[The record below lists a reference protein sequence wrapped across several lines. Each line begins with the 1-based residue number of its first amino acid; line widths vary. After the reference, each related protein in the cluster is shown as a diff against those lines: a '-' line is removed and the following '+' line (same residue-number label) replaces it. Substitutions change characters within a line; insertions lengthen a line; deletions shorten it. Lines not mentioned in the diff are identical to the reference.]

1 MRVLKN
7 TFRALKNDPKSFT
20 KIGSSAMDTYVD
32 LNAALTS
39 ESKGLG
45 TYSLLAT
52 SSIMLFK
59 NIYTVVQEI
68 TQADKIVLNFSDDED
83 VTYDAI
89 TNWVS
94 ELTKVETS
102 HEFEVTTKL
111 NADMDSIEV
120 AFLPTDTKT
129 VTVKLTD
136 KLKAVVRFERIPIM
150 KGDKFT
156 GRFDSLYTV
165 LLDTQ
170 EEYEEFKRQLVSR
183 VDSLLEDE
191 EINLRLYTN
200 KTFGFSHSLLPYR
213 NYESV
218 ILKEGQSERLDKFVD
233 EFFEARDIYAR
244 KGFTHRT
251 GILFYGPPGTGKTS
265 IATALANKHKKNV
278 YQIQLSKVQDDGEL
292 VDLFTDVP
300 RDSIILLEDIDVAI
314 TEGKKRNTQNDKS
327 TASTGVGHGITLG
340 GLLNVLDGNFAPN
353 GSIIIMTTNDKDSL
367 DDALIRPGRADL
379 HIEVSNL
386 DDHQLKNMCKYYI
399 GHIPEGLPE
408 NIGHYSISPSE
419 VVSIFRENVRDD
431 VVAGKELVKRLKEKV
446 LVA

>member
-32 LNAALTS
+32 LSTALTS
-39 ESKGLG
+39 ETKGLG
-45 TYSLLAT
+45 TYSLLAA
-52 SSIMLFK
+52 SSIMLCR
-59 NIYTVVQEI
+59 NIYTVLQEI
-68 TQADKIVLNFSDDED
+68 TQADKIVLNFNDNDD

-89 TNWVS
+89 TSWVS

-102 HEFEVTTKL
+102 HEFEVTTTF
-111 NADMDSIEV
+111 NTGMDSLEV

-129 VTVKLTD
+129 VTIQLTD
-136 KLKAVVRFERIPIM
+136 KLKAVVRFEQIPIM
-150 KGDKFT
+150 KGEKFT
-156 GRFDSLYTV
+156 GRYDSLYTV

-170 EEYEEFKRQLVSR
+170 EEYEEFKRQLVRR
-183 VDSLLEDE
+183 VDNLLEDE
-191 EINLRLYTN
+191 DVNLRLYTN
-200 KTFGFSHSLLPYR
+200 KTFGFSYNLLPYR

-233 EFFEARDIYAR
+233 EFFEARDIYER

-265 IATALANKHKKNV
+265 IATALANKHKKNM

-292 VDLFTDVP
+292 VDLFTEVP
-300 RDSIILLEDIDVAI
+300 KNSVILLEDIDVAI
-314 TEGKKRNTQNDKS
+314 TEGKKRNTQVDKS
-327 TASTGVGHGITLG
+327 ASSTGIGHGITLG

-386 DDHQLKNMCKYYI
+386 DDHQLKNMCEYYI
-399 GHIPEGLPE
+399 GHIPEGLPT
-408 NIGHYSISPSE
+408 NIEHYSVSPSE
-419 VVSIFRENVRDD
+419 VISVFRENVRND
-431 VVAGKELVKRLKEKV
+431 VIAGKELVKRLKEKI